1 MIESSLFDKIKVNR
15 RLCLKFTSPA
25 MTGISDRIILL
36 PKASIEFIEKKDLEE
51 NQDQFKK
58 RIRPFKKLNLSVY
71 VLDFKE
77 NIDEIIKRI
86 EDDNLEDTLRKYQNY
101 PTEFIKEN
109 RKSSLLLDM
118 GLDKVVIGLMAIK
131 DLFFDAFAISKVL
144 IIVLLRVA

>member
-15 RLCLKFTSPA
+15 RLCLKFTSPS

-36 PKASIEFIEKKDLEE
+36 PKAKIEFIEKKDLEE

-58 RIRPFKKLNLSVY
+58 RIRPFKKLNLNVY
-71 VLDFKE
+71 VLDF
-77 NIDEIIKRI
+77 
-86 EDDNLEDTLRKYQNY
+86 
-101 PTEFIKEN
+101 KEN

-118 GLDKVVIGLMAIK
+118 GLDKMVIGLMAIK

-144 IIVLLRVA
+144 IIVPLRVS

>member
-1 MIESSLFDKIKVNR
+1 M
-15 RLCLKFTSPA
+15 
-25 MTGISDRIILL
+25 
-36 PKASIEFIEKKDLEE
+36 KKKTWKRTKT
-51 NQDQFKK
+51 NSKK
-58 RIRPFKKLNLSVY
+58 RIRPFKKLNLNVY

-86 EDDNLEDTLRKYQNY
+86 EDDNLEYTLRKYQNY

-118 GLDKVVIGLMAIK
+118 GLDKMVIGLMAIK

>member
-1 MIESSLFDKIKVNR
+1 MKQ
-15 RLCLKFTSPA
+15 
-25 MTGISDRIILL
+25 
-36 PKASIEFIEKKDLEE
+36 KDLEE

-58 RIRPFKKLNLSVY
+58 RIRPFKKLNFKVY

-86 EDDNLEDTLRKYQNY
+86 EDDNLEYTLRKYQNY

-118 GLDKVVIGLMAIK
+118 GLDKTVIGLMAIK

-144 IIVLLRVA
+144 IIVPLRVARYTWKEEIEGLSHPDILKYSVLIGSEEERIKGVDIFPRTRLS

>member
-1 MIESSLFDKIKVNR
+1 MK
-15 RLCLKFTSPA
+15 
-25 MTGISDRIILL
+25 
-36 PKASIEFIEKKDLEE
+36 KKDLEE

-58 RIRPFKKLNLSVY
+58 RIRPFKKLNLNVY

-86 EDDNLEDTLRKYQNY
+86 EDDNLEYTLRKYQNY

-118 GLDKVVIGLMAIK
+118 GLDKMVIGLMAIK
-131 DLFFDAFAISKVL
+131 DLFFDGLAISNVL

>member
-1 MIESSLFDKIKVNR
+1 MKQ
-15 RLCLKFTSPA
+15 
-25 MTGISDRIILL
+25 
-36 PKASIEFIEKKDLEE
+36 KDLEE

-58 RIRPFKKLNLSVY
+58 RIWTFKKLNFKIY

-86 EDDNLEDTLRKYQNY
+86 EDDNLEYTLRKYKNY

-131 DLFFDAFAISKVL
+131 DLFFDAFAILKF
-144 IIVLLRVA
+144 

>member
-1 MIESSLFDKIKVNR
+1 
-15 RLCLKFTSPA
+15 
-25 MTGISDRIILL
+25 MTGLSDRIILL
-36 PKASIEFIEKKDLEE
+36 PKAKIEFIEKKDLEE

-58 RIRPFKKLNLSVY
+58 RIRPFKK
-71 VLDFKE
+71 
-77 NIDEIIKRI
+77 IKRI
-86 EDDNLEDTLRKYQNY
+86 EDDNLEYTLRKYQNY

-118 GLDKVVIGLMAIK
+118 GLDKMVIGLMAIK